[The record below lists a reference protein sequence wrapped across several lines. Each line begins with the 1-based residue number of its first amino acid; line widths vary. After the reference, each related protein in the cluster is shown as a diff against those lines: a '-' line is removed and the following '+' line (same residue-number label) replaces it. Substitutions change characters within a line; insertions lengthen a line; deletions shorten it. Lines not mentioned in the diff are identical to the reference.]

1 MKLMALATC
10 LALIAWHPT
19 APPDLRAAEASA
31 PLDATVTRD
40 GHVVTVSVGAPGSL
54 RFSAQRDAGSQTLD
68 LDLAPLP
75 ADARVIAAQLGAFG
89 DHGLAAALAIETGGA
104 TEYRWLY
111 TSGDPLQGRLLATG
125 ADGLPAKH
133 SANDWT
139 LSGALFS
146 STGAP
151 YRLVDVHNPGGDSLE
166 LTFRRGELKNVR
178 QPSAGLGL
186 DERVLHDFC
195 PMDPGMGLSGSSVT
209 VGVERVVA
217 MK

>member
-10 LALIAWHPT
+10 LALIAWHPGAGS
-19 APPDLRAAEASA
+19 APRVADGAA

-40 GHVVTVSVGAPGSL
+40 GLVVTVSVGSPRSL
-54 RFSAQRDAGSQTLD
+54 RFSAQRDTGPQTLD

-75 ADARVIAAQLGAFG
+75 DDARVIAAQLGAFG
-89 DHGLAAALAIETGGA
+89 DHGLAAALAIETGSG

-111 TSGDPLQGRLLATG
+111 TTGDPLQGRLLAPG
-125 ADGLPAKH
+125 PGELAAKK

-166 LTFRRGELKNVR
+166 LTFRRGELHNVR
-178 QPSAGLGL
+178 QPSRGLGL
-186 DERVLHDFC
+186 DERVLHDVC
-195 PMDPGMGLSGSSVT
+195 PMGAGMGFSGSSTT
-209 VGVERVVA
+209 VDVEHVVA
-217 MK
+217 VK